1 MYGSGFIAACEDGQ
15 TAAAVAARFAISA
28 SFIEKLKRQRQERGT
43 LGAETARRGPPA
55 RLAAYDEALRALLE
69 AKPETP
75 LAELRQAL
83 DLKVQ
88 LSTLGYRLDH
98 LGLTFKENTPGH
110 RQDREDIALKA
121 WQAEQP
127 TLDGSSQADLY

>member
-15 TAAAVAARFAISA
+15 TAAEVVARFAISA

-43 LGAETARRGPPA
+43 LAPKPHAGGRQP

-110 RQDREDIALKA
+110 RQDREDIALKGLA
-121 WQAEQP
+121 SRTTHVGWIQP
-127 TLDGSSQADLY
+127 S